1 MTSIPLAGDEK
12 QRALLR
18 RNHNESL
25 RQMQADITS
34 ALRKGDWEQALML
47 ARSSSR
53 PTVLKRLWPRLHLH
67 QKPLAMEVAISIGDL
82 LHRQRGF
89 FISALRELKS
99 AGLRVYD
106 SDAARDAFNELPERI
121 RIFRGTVSQ
130 EAAEGQYGVCW
141 TLKSETARWFATQ
154 QERFRNHESQ
164 PAILTATVA
173 REDICGLLVEREESE
188 VVVCPA
194 DCADIVDGTA
204 LLPEVVYPV
213 CLP

>member
-1 MTSIPLAGDEK
+1 MTSIPLAGEEK
-12 QRALLR
+12 QRAKLR
-18 RNHNESL
+18 QNHSESL
-25 RQMQADITS
+25 RRMQADITS

-47 ARSSSR
+47 SRSSSR
-53 PTVLKRLWPRLHLH
+53 PTVLKRLWPRLHLE

-82 LHRQRGF
+82 LHRQRSF
-89 FISALRELKS
+89 FIDALRELKT

-106 SDAARDAFNELPERI
+106 GDAARVAYADLPERV

-130 EAAEGQYGVCW
+130 EADAGQYGVCW
-141 TLKSETARWFATQ
+141 TLKSETARWFACQ
-154 QERFRNHESQ
+154 QERFRHHESQ

-173 REDICGLLVEREESE
+173 REDICGLMFEREESE

-194 DCADIVDGTA
+194 DCADIADGSA
-204 LLPEVVYPV
+204 LLPEIEYPV

>member
-1 MTSIPLAGDEK
+1 MQTMRQNHSES
-12 QRALLR
+12 R
-18 RNHNESL
+18 R
-25 RQMQADITS
+25 RMQTDITY

-47 ARSSSR
+47 AGSNSR
-53 PTVLKRLWPRLHLH
+53 PTVLKRLWPRLHLD

-82 LHRQRGF
+82 LHRQRAF
-89 FISALRELKS
+89 FISALRELKT

-106 SDAARDAFNELPERI
+106 GDAARAAFMELPERI

-130 EAAEGQYGVCW
+130 EAQAGQYGVCW
-141 TLKSETARWFATQ
+141 TLKSETARWFASQ
-154 QERFRNHESQ
+154 QERFRHHESQ

-188 VVVCPA
+188 VVVCPSDCSDIA
-194 DCADIVDGTA
+194 DGSA